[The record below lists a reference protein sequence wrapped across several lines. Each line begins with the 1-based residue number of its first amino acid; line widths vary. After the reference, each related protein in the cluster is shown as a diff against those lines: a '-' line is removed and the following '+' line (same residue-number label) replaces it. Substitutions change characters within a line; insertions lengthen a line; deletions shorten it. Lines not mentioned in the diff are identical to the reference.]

1 MTQEEKNILLKDL
14 CARLPYGVKVRCKV
28 DRYDGSHDPEESDV
42 VLNPWLVS
50 GGINSI
56 EWRNLKPYLRPMSSM
71 TEEEKEFIEQC
82 MSIACDENYG
92 DYWSPGMWYAMT
104 DFTDYCNSR
113 FLDHRSLIEKGLA
126 LKATEDMYKL

>member
-1 MTQEEKNILLKDL
+1 MTQEEKQLLLKDL
-14 CARLPYGVKVRCKV
+14 SARLPYGVRVYLIYDENTSFEREMGIGTLHDIMFDNVV
-28 DRYDGSHDPEESDV
+28 DA
-42 VLNPWLVS
+42 
-50 GGINSI
+50 
-56 EWRNLKPYLRPMSSM
+56 KPYLRPMSSM

-82 MSIACDENYG
+82 MSVACDENYG

-126 LKATEDMYKL
+126 LKATENTYKL